1 MTFHQVLPIVLGLL
15 VVALLV
21 FFVLRQKRK
30 TRILQVEGVGTI
42 VQVKQ
47 LITSIQQHRGWCS
60 AYLRGDA
67 SVIGDIQQLQRKIA
81 QTTLAIENEHPI
93 KSYER
98 WFSYTE
104 HWKRLSGSATTLTA
118 DNSFKQHTQL
128 IGNMLY
134 LLEDIAESH
143 FLTAEQLGE
152 FPDISLLWRE
162 LLQVSECVG
171 QSRALGTGVATVKEC
186 NRVEKIRLGFLRQKI
201 TETAEIT
208 YAQLKENHSG
218 HNQHKLQ
225 SLIEHASKQTRYLC
239 SVIEHELVEC
249 EQIQLDAKNYFSL
262 ATEAI
267 NSLNQIFDFKL
278 AELEQFL
285 THK

>member
-1 MTFHQVLPIVLGLL
+1 MGVNQILPIVIGLF

-21 FFVLRQKRK
+21 YFVIRQKRK
-30 TRILQVEGVGTI
+30 VRRLQVEGVGTI
-42 VQVKQ
+42 IQVKQ
-47 LITSIQQHRGWCS
+47 LITCIQQHRGWYS
-60 AYLRGDA
+60 AYLRGDK
-67 SVIGDIQQLQRKIA
+67 SVIGDIQKLQRQIA
-81 QTTLAIENEHPI
+81 QTTLAIENKYNI
-93 KSYER
+93 KRFER
-98 WFSYTE
+98 WFGYTE
-104 HWKRLSGSATTLTA
+104 HWKRLSASATGLTA

-143 FLTAEQLGE
+143 FLTKEQLGE

-171 QSRALGTGVATVKEC
+171 QSRALGTGVATVKVC
-186 NRVEKIRLGFLRQKI
+186 SRVEKIRLGFLRQKI

-208 YAQLKENHSG
+208 YAQLKD
-218 HNQHKLQ
+218 NQSVDNRQKLM

-278 AELEQFL
+278 EELERFL
-285 THK
+285 VKK